1 MKFSISKEAFL
12 DALQQVQH
20 VVSNRAT
27 LPILS
32 NVLIEASGG
41 KLKLTTTDLDV
52 GVSGS
57 VDATIDK
64 EGSTTLPV
72 KRLVS
77 IVRELPAS
85 EVEVSV
91 DAKNH
96 ASIKCGP
103 SFFKIIGLGED
114 EFPPLPKFADATEFK
129 IAQSVLHDAI
139 KKTSYAIS
147 TDETRYVLNG
157 IYISFREGKMT
168 FVATD
173 GRRLAM
179 VENDLEFP
187 ASHETDIII
196 PSKAVNEVQRMLGS
210 EGDAVV
216 RLTGNQISFEVGD
229 SIIVSKLI
237 EGNYPNYKQVIPGE
251 RKERVTIN
259 REEFLNTVR
268 RVSLL
273 TSESSN
279 SVKLTFSK
287 GNIDVQANSKD
298 IGEAK
303 EPVVADYDGD
313 EFAIAFNP
321 EFLMAPLKNL
331 SEESVYLDLIDGMSP
346 GVVRIDG
353 TFLYVIMPMRV
364 SA

>member
-41 KLKLTTTDLDV
+41 KLMLTTTDLDV

-57 VDATIDK
+57 VEAKVEK

-77 IVRELPAS
+77 IIRELPAS

-96 ASIKCGP
+96 ASIKSGP

-114 EFPPLPKFADATEFK
+114 EFPPLPKFDDGTEFK
-129 IAQSVLHDAI
+129 IGQSVLHDAI

-157 IYISFREGKMT
+157 IYVSFREGKMT

-179 VENDLEFP
+179 VENELEYP
-187 ASHETDIII
+187 ASHETDIIV
-196 PSKAVNEVQRMLGS
+196 PSKAVNEVQRMLGG
-210 EGDAVV
+210 EGDVMV
-216 RLTGNQISFEVGD
+216 RLTGNQISFEIGE

-237 EGNYPNYKQVIPGE
+237 EGNYPNYKQVLPGE
-251 RKERVTIN
+251 RKERITIN

-268 RVSLL
+268 RISLL

-287 GNIDVQANSKD
+287 GSIDVQANSKD

-303 EPVVADYDGD
+303 EPIVADYDGD

-331 SEESVYLDLIDGMSP
+331 GEESVYLDLIDGMSP
-346 GVVRIDG
+346 GVIRIDSS
-353 TFLYVIMPMRV
+353 FLYVIMPMRV

>member
-1 MKFSISKEAFL
+1 MKFTIGKEAL
-12 DALQQVQH
+12 LEGLNQVQH
-20 VVSNRAT
+20 VVSTRAT

-32 NVLIEASGG
+32 NVLIEAADG

-57 VDATIDK
+57 VEANINK

-77 IVRELPAS
+77 IIRELPAS
-85 EVEVSV
+85 EVEISV
-91 DAKNH
+91 DSKNH
-96 ASIKCGP
+96 ASIKSGP

-114 EFPPLPKFADATEFK
+114 EFPPLPKFEDATEFK
-129 IAQSVLHDAI
+129 ISQGVLHDAI

-147 TDETRYVLNG
+147 SDETRYVLNG
-157 IYISFREGKMT
+157 IYVSFKEGKMT

-179 VENDLEFP
+179 IENDLEFP

-196 PSKAVNEVQRMLGS
+196 PSKAINELQRMLGS
-210 EGDAVV
+210 EGGVVV
-216 RLTGNQISFEVGD
+216 RLSGNQISFEVGG

-287 GNIDVQANSKD
+287 GSIDVQANSKD

-303 EPVVADYDGD
+303 EPVIADYDGD

-331 SEESVYLDLIDGMSP
+331 GEETVYLDLIDGMSP

-364 SA
+364 SG